1 MLELAEFFFHTFDFL
16 RTCCFVGGPP
26 LQSRTDVECAFS
38 ALGVAV
44 PETSR
49 SGSGSLDVPLNQDC
63 TSCSPAGVEDE
74 VLHLHVTDGA
84 FRSNLQQDLRV
95 AATVRRA

>member
-49 SGSGSLDVPLNQDC
+49 SGSRSLDVPLNQ
-63 TSCSPAGVEDE
+63 DE

-84 FRSNLQQDLRV
+84 FRPNLQQDLRV